1 MVADMRT
8 YLFTNHPK
16 IRYPQRTMAIKK
28 HYFFDMD
35 HTVTPAR
42 QPILDDMREL
52 LTRSGRD
59 VVIVSGATIEQIG
72 RQIGELPCYRLGQNG
87 NHALTPQGDELW
99 RFTLSDTHKT
109 EILEHITLLTSSLD
123 HELNQDWS
131 PIEDRGGQITFS
143 PLGNTAPYELKM
155 AYDPDVTKRFKM
167 LENHPFTSNELVVK
181 IGGSTSFDYIHKDH
195 HKGTNVA
202 RLIDQLGWNR
212 DECVYYGDGLYP
224 GGNDEAVIG
233 VIDTIAVKDHLDT
246 FERLKVAF
254 A

>member
-1 MVADMRT
+1 
-8 YLFTNHPK
+8 
-16 IRYPQRTMAIKK
+16 MATKK

-42 QPILDDMREL
+42 QPMREDMHKL
-52 LTRSGRD
+52 LMESGMD
-59 VVIVSGATIEQIG
+59 IVIVSGATIEQIS
-72 RQIGELPCYRLGQNG
+72 RQIGDLSCYRLGQNG
-87 NHALTPQGDELW
+87 NHALSPRGDELW
-99 RFTLSDTHKT
+99 RFTLSEAHKV
-109 EILEHITLLTSSLD
+109 EIMEHITLLTGSLD
-123 HELNQDWS
+123 HELNEDWA

-155 AYDPDVTKRFKM
+155 VYDPDVTKRFRM
-167 LENHPFTSNELVVK
+167 LEVHPFTSNELVVK

-202 RLIDQLGWNR
+202 RLIDQLGWKR

-233 VIDTIAVKDHLDT
+233 VIDTIAVKDDHDT
-246 FERLKVAF
+246 YERLTVAF

>member
-1 MVADMRT
+1 MR
-8 YLFTNHPK
+8 YACS
-16 IRYPQRTMAIKK
+16 TMTTKR

-42 QPILDDMREL
+42 QPMLAQMHEL
-52 LTRSGRD
+52 LVSSGRD
-59 VVIVSGATIEQIG
+59 IIIVSGATIEQMKN
-72 RQIGELPCYRLGQNG
+72 QINDLPCYRLGQNG
-87 NHALTPQGDELW
+87 NHAFDVAGNELW
-99 RFTLSDTHKT
+99 RFTLSDHHKA
-109 EILEHITLLTSSLD
+109 EILEHIEKLVSNLD
-123 HELNQDWS
+123 HELNQDWV

-143 PLGNTAPYELKM
+143 PLGNVAPHDLKS

-167 LENHPFTSNELVVK
+167 LEANPFTSNDLVVK

-202 RLIDQLGWNR
+202 RLIDQLGWDK

-246 FERLKVAF
+246 FARLKVAF
-254 A
+254 G